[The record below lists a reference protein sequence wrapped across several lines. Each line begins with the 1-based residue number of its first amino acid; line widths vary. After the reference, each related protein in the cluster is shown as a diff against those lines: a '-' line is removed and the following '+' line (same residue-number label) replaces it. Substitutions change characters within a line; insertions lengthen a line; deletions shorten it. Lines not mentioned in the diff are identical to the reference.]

1 MKWNAPN
8 VLTLLRIL
16 LIPVFVI
23 IYFTNIPDWNVVA
36 AIIFI
41 VAAITDWLDGYL
53 ARKYDLVSNFG
64 KLWDPIAD
72 KLLVLAAL
80 LVIMDWGKIGL
91 VVVLII
97 VARELIIGGLRSTA
111 ASKGVVIAA
120 DKSGKL
126 KTVVQ
131 FVAIILLLLN
141 NWPFTFVPVDLGLI
155 LIWVSVALSIYS
167 CIEYFVKNA
176 EIVTDKKIDKKDES
190 D

>member
-8 VLTLLRIL
+8 ILTLLRMI
-16 LIPVFVI
+16 LIPVFVA
-23 IYFTNIPDWNVVA
+23 IYFTGLPNWNYIA

-41 VAAITDWLDGYL
+41 GAAITDWLDGYL
-53 ARKYDLVSNFG
+53 ARKWNQISDFG

-80 LVIMDWGKIGL
+80 LVLMDWG
-91 VVVLII
+91 VVAMVPILII
-97 VARELIIGGLRSTA
+97 VSRELIIGGFRALA

-131 FVAIILLLLN
+131 FIAVILLLLKD
-141 NWPFTFVPVDLGLI
+141 WPLAFLSFSPGQV
-155 LIWVSVALSIYS
+155 LIWVSAALAVYS
-167 CIEYFVKNA
+167 CVEYMVKNKQ
-176 EIVTDKKIDKKDES
+176 VLSES
-190 D
+190 TQKG